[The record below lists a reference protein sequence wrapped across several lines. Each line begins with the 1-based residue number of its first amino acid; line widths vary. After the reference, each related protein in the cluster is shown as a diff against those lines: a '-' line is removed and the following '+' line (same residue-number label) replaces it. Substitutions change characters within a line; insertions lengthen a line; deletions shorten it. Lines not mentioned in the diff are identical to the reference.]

1 MHPSPSHRS
10 PDEQRLAWLAFR
22 FRGTRCEEE
31 RKAIAADYAKTVDRL
46 ISSGC
51 WDRMPGPEEQLPDA
65 WMPRAFFEYLAA
77 GEANPPHPPG
87 D

>member
-10 PDEQRLAWLAFR
+10 PDEQCLARLAFR

-31 RKAIAADYAKTVDRL
+31 RKAIAADYAQTVDRL
-46 ISSGC
+46 IASGC

-65 WMPRAFFEYLAA
+65 WMPRAFFEYLSFCQDTL
-77 GEANPPHPPG
+77 PHP
-87 D
+87 